1 MDGNKRV
8 DDPLII
14 DRLPPQENEDEH
26 KTTPAWRK
34 NVGIGAAIALGVL
47 TANVSVLVWVNV
59 AYKLKNGSS
68 TVFQG
73 KIIWNAHFYTP
84 SL

>member
-1 MDGNKRV
+1 MHDTKRV
-8 DDPLII
+8 DEPFII
-14 DRLPPQENEDEH
+14 DRLPPQGYEDEH

-34 NVGIGAAIALGVL
+34 NVRIGAAIALFVL

-73 KIIWNAHFYTP
+73 KID
-84 SL
+84 